1 MGTLHRTLR
10 ESSAD
15 PDSHLPRLLAT
26 WAGARDGLWD
36 WDLARREVR
45 FSPRWKALL
54 GYGADELEDR
64 PEEWFRRVHPR
75 DLDELKRAID
85 AHLSGTGEYLE
96 HEFRMLHKDGS
107 WRHFLVRGK
116 KLDRAEYLGGSL
128 TDITAEKNTQGQLLH
143 EMFHD
148 PMTGLANEA
157 LFLDRMEL
165 ALSRRQ
171 RREGP
176 PVAVLYFDL
185 DRFHNINDSLGV
197 EAGDRLLGE
206 VASRLQ
212 GQLRPGDTLAR
223 LGGDKFAILLDGVHS
238 GEAVRFAEAAHAH
251 LSRPLDFSG
260 HEICIQASIGIA
272 LSQPTSRNP
281 SDLLRDAIT
290 AMHRSKE
297 SGTTA
302 YEVFDP
308 EMNARAKERLHLE
321 GDLRRALKAEEF
333 LLHYQPMISLET
345 GKICA
350 FEALIRWNHPMRG
363 LVRPDIF
370 IPIAE
375 DTGLIVPVGAWVL
388 REACQ
393 QLVTFHAAQSH
404 MSELRMAVN
413 LSAHQFQ
420 DPELI
425 DIVGDCLRETGL
437 PGHLLELEV
446 TESILMERSERNTR
460 TLQALRHLG
469 CRLSIDDFGTGYSS
483 LACLHSFPLDQ
494 LKIDRSFVFGMEN
507 ETEKV
512 AIVRTILALARTL
525 GLEVVAE
532 GIETAEALAMLRE
545 FQCQIGQG
553 YFFSS
558 PVDGDAALALLEN
571 SPIW

>member
-1 MGTLHRTLR
+1 MGTPTQHHR
-10 ESSAD
+10 
-15 PDSHLPRLLAT
+15 DSLAETDTHPARLQAT

-36 WDLARREVR
+36 WDLARREIR

-54 GYGADELEDR
+54 GYTEEEFADL

-75 DLDELKRAID
+75 DLDGLKRDLD
-85 AHLSGTGEYLE
+85 AHLSGTNAFLE
-96 HEFRMLHKDGS
+96 HEFRMLHKDGA

-116 KLDRAEYLGGSL
+116 KLDRAEFLGGSF
-128 TDITAEKNTQGQLLH
+128 TDITAEKSAQGQLLH

-148 PMTGLANEA
+148 PMTGLPNEA

-171 RREGP
+171 RRKGP
-176 PVAVLYFDL
+176 PVAVVYLDL

-206 VASRLQ
+206 VAGRLQ
-212 GQLRPGDTLAR
+212 SSLRPGDTLAR

-238 GEAVRFAEAAHAH
+238 GEAVRFAQETHTS
-251 LSRPLDFSG
+251 LSKPQRLDD
-260 HEICIQASIGIA
+260 HELCIQASIGIA
-272 LSQPTSRNP
+272 LSTLGTRQPA
-281 SDLLRDAIT
+281 DLLRDAIT
-290 AMHRSKE
+290 AMHRAKE
-297 SGTTA
+297 NGATS

-308 EMNARAKERLHLE
+308 EMNANAKERLHLE
-321 GDLRRALKAEEF
+321 GDLRRSLKADEF
-333 LLHYQPMISLET
+333 LLHYQPMISLES
-345 GKICA
+345 GAISA
-350 FEALIRWNHPMRG
+350 FEALIRWNHPTRG
-363 LVRPDIF
+363 LVRPDVF

-375 DTGLIVPVGAWVL
+375 DTGLIVPMGAWVL
-388 REACQ
+388 REAGR
-393 QLVTFHAAQSH
+393 QLATFHAAQPSLTD
-404 MSELRMAVN
+404 LRMAVN

-420 DPELI
+420 DPELV
-425 DIVGDCLRETGL
+425 DTVADVLRESGL

-446 TESILMERSERNTR
+446 TESVLMERSERNTQ
-460 TLQALRHLG
+460 TLQALRELG

-494 LKIDRSFVFGMEN
+494 LKIDRSFVMDMEH

-532 GIETAEALAMLRE
+532 GIETAEALSMLRE
-545 FQCQIGQG
+545 FRCQIGQG
-553 YFFSS
+553 YFFSK
-558 PVDGDAALALLEN
+558 PIGGDAALALLEN
-571 SPIW
+571 RPTW